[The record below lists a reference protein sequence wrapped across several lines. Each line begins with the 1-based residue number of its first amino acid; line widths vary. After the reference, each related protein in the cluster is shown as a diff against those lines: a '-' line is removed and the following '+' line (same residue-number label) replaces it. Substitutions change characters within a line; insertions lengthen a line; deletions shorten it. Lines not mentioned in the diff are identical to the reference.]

1 MRGASDH
8 LSIGERVA
16 FYRARR
22 GLTQAVLA
30 NLVGRSEDWL
40 SKIERGER
48 EIRRLDVLTELAS
61 ALRVE
66 LADLLGQP
74 VLLEDD
80 HEHDDVPA
88 IRDALMAPA
97 RLSRVLFGP
106 EGSDTWIP
114 DVPQIWHLT
123 ESAWEHYQRGDVGQT
138 VQLLPRLIRAAQSIE
153 TRSANGFE
161 GWAVSS
167 RIHHLAT
174 TALTKIGE
182 SDLSWIAAERAMKA
196 ADNADDPLV
205 LASAARAG
213 THALLAVGRYDDAI
227 QLDQTARDWL
237 SRQLR
242 DQNPAALS
250 VQGMLDLRMATAAS
264 RRNDRATTNRLLAS
278 ARLAAEQLGVD
289 AIHWQTSFGPT
300 NVALHELSAALDLGD
315 ISYVTER
322 GPQIDSSPLPTV
334 RQVAHQIDLAR
345 AFSYAGQDDNAISS
359 LLTAERKSPQLVHH
373 NPVVREIVRTIHRRA
388 ASSNHRH
395 SAIRELAERCRAI
408 Q

>member
-48 EIRRLDVLTELAS
+48 EVRRLDVLTELAA

-97 RLSRVLFGP
+97 RLSRVLFGV
-106 EGSDTWIP
+106 EDDGARLP
-114 DVPQIWHLT
+114 DVRQVWRLT
-123 ESAWEHYQRGDVGQT
+123 EGAWDHYQRGDVGRT
-138 VQLLPRLIRAAQSIE
+138 VQLLPRLIQAAQSIE
-153 TRSANGFE
+153 TRSADGLD

-174 TALTKIGE
+174 TTLTKIGE

-196 ADNADDPLV
+196 ADQADDPLV

-227 QLDQTARDWL
+227 QLGQTARDWL

-242 DQNPAALS
+242 QLDPAALS

-264 RRNDRATTNRLLAS
+264 RRNDRATTTQLLAS
-278 ARLAAEQLGVD
+278 ARAAAEQLGVD
-289 AIHWQTSFGPT
+289 ANHWQTSFGPT

-315 ISYVTER
+315 ISYVTEH

-345 AFSYAGQDDNAISS
+345 AFSYAGQDANAVSS
-359 LLTAERKSPQLVHH
+359 LLTAERKSPQLIHH
-373 NPVVREIVRTIHRRA
+373 NPVVREIVRTIHRRTPA
-388 ASSNHRH
+388 SNHRH
-395 SAIRELAERCRAI
+395 SPVRELAERCRAI

>member
-48 EIRRLDVLTELAS
+48 EVRRLDVLTELAA

-97 RLSRVLFGP
+97 RLSRVLFGADD
-106 EGSDTWIP
+106 GARLP
-114 DVPQIWHLT
+114 DVRQVWRLT
-123 ESAWEHYQRGDVGQT
+123 EGAWDHYQKGDVGRT
-138 VQLLPRLIRAAQSIE
+138 VQLLPRLIQAAQSIE
-153 TRSANGFE
+153 TSSADGLD

-174 TALTKIGE
+174 TTLTKIGE

-196 ADNADDPLV
+196 ADQADDPLV

-227 QLDQTARDWL
+227 QLGQTARDWL

-242 DQNPAALS
+242 QLDPAALS

-264 RRNDRATTNRLLAS
+264 RRNDRATTTQLLAS
-278 ARLAAEQLGVD
+278 ARAAAEHLGVD
-289 AIHWQTSFGPT
+289 ANHWQTSFGPT

-345 AFSYAGQDDNAISS
+345 AFSYAGQDDNAVSS
-359 LLTAERKSPQLVHH
+359 LLTAERKSPQLIHH
-373 NPVVREIVRTIHRRA
+373 NPVVREIVRTIHRRTP
-388 ASSNHRH
+388 ASNQRH
-395 SAIRELAERCRAI
+395 SPIRALAERCRAI